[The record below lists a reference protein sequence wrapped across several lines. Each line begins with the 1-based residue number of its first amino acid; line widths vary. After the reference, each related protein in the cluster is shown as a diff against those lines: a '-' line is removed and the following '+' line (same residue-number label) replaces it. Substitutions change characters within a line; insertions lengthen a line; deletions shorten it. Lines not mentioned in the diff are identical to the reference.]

1 MGERKKGGKR
11 KKRKERKREEKGNKR
26 GKRKEERKEKNFHC
40 VSILKIKATMTA
52 MKIKLLILDK

>member
-40 VSILKIKATMTA
+40 VSIIKIKAPMTA
-52 MKIKLLILDK
+52 MKVKL